1 MKEPYHS
8 ANAPTPFSF
17 AGRLLCA
24 LAAGAGFAVLAYEPP
39 APAGT
44 VRDDGTISENHP
56 SASRLD
62 GVTDDDADPRPPG
75 TQAAWLVPGDA
86 RMRSPDILASS
97 SDQRVEHRARPQDGP
112 VPASRWPGP
121 EALVQTVEPHS
132 RGPPSAGPFR

>member
-24 LAAGAGFAVLAYEPP
+24 LAAGAGFAVLAYEPR
-39 APAGT
+39 APAGPE
-44 VRDDGTISENHP
+44 RDDGTISENHP

-86 RMRSPDILASS
+86 RMRSPDIFASS
-97 SDQRVEHRARPQDGP
+97 SDQQLERQARPQDGP
-112 VPASRWPGP
+112 APASRWTGR
-121 EALVQTVEPHS
+121 EALVQTVETHS
-132 RGPPSAGPFR
+132 RGPPSDSPVR

>member
-1 MKEPYHS
+1 MRKPYTS
-8 ANAPTPFSF
+8 ADAPAPFTF

-39 APAGT
+39 AHARPD
-44 VRDDGTISENHP
+44 RDDGTISENHP

-75 TQAAWLVPGDA
+75 TQAAWFVPGDA

-97 SDQRVEHRARPQDGP
+97 SDQRMEHRARSQDGP
-112 VPASRWPGP
+112 APASRWPGP

-132 RGPPSAGPFR
+132 RGPPSAAPVR